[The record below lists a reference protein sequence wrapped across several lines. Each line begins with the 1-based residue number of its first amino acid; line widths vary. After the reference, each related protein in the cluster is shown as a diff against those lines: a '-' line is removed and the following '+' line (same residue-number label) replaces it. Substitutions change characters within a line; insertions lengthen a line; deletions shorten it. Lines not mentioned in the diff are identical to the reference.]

1 MKNFTFTLITFFA
14 TLQMQTIVSKDR
26 TDLSKSESIVTYM
39 YHQKTQIPHAS
50 TTGKKNI
57 IFDLDG
63 VLCTTNDLQAFY
75 EVGMKTIGKYIL
87 QELFSRYQF
96 KTPSRKMLYDALA
109 GAPAVSTIQVYNE
122 SMLMP
127 GIMVDWQCGIQPL
140 ENIQAIMIDHINSLS
155 LSAAEKEL
163 LINTVMMM
171 TNPTQLIASRRSII
185 EGIAFL
191 HELKDKGYNLY
202 VLSNWDPNSFTLL
215 QQEFPEIFMHN
226 GKPTFDGIMTSGQT
240 KLIKPDIAI
249 FKHCLQ
255 AFQISPESS
264 IFIDDTPENIT
275 AAQSMNIDSIECNN
289 KNIYQVRQDL
299 KKYLFS

>member
-14 TLQMQTIVSKDR
+14 TLQMQNIISKDH

-96 KTPSRKMLYDALA
+96 KTPSRKMLYDALT
-109 GAPAVSTIQVYNE
+109 GAPAISTIQVYNE

-127 GIMVDWQCGIQPL
+127 AIMVDWQCGIQPL
-140 ENIQAIMIDHINSLS
+140 ETIQAIMIDHINSLS
-155 LSAAEKEL
+155 LSAIEKEL
-163 LINTVMMM
+163 LINTIMMM
-171 TNPTQLIASRRSII
+171 TNPDQLIASRRSII
-185 EGIAFL
+185 EGLALL

-202 VLSNWDPNSFTLL
+202 VVSNWDPNSFQLF
-215 QQEFPEIFMHN
+215 QEKFPEIFIHN
-226 GKPTFDGIMTSGQT
+226 GKPTFNGIMTSGQT

-249 FKHCLQ
+249 FRHCLEK
-255 AFQISPESS
+255 FQIPSESA
-264 IFIDDTPENIT
+264 IFIDDTTENIA
-275 AAQSMNIDSIECNN
+275 AAQSIQIDSVLCLN

-299 KKYLFS
+299 KKHLFS